1 LSSKLPAVQR
11 ATFTSVLAEP
21 RFRILFGC
29 RSLAIVADTLRI
41 VALSILIFA
50 TTGSPLLAAL
60 TFGIGFAPQAIGGLL
75 FGALSDRIR
84 PRLLISA
91 GYAAECVS
99 AAILAFTEPPVW
111 LMLVIIAVVA
121 CMTPVFMGAVNRLVS
136 EVLTGDRYILGRS
149 LWTTAASL
157 AQLLGLTAGGVAATT
172 LGPRTA
178 LAVSAGLHLTAFVVT
193 RLRLPDFAAPATES
207 ASVLRQTMKVN
218 RALFATK
225 PIRQLLLAHWL
236 PPAFAVGAES
246 LIVVYVQVR
255 GLPASYAGVLLAC
268 IPVGMIIGN
277 LVVARLLVPGP
288 RLAAPLV
295 VLVGLP
301 FVVFAANPHPVL
313 LCALAVVTG
322 TGFSYTLGIQ
332 KAFLAVVPADGR
344 GQAFGLLSTGM
355 QTLQGIGPACFGA
368 LAEIIHPSTA
378 IAAAGG
384 ATVLTALWLW
394 LGMRGGLELVETGS
408 SSDQQGPVPQQ
419 TGLLAGGHLGDDRTE
434 EHHA

>member
-1 LSSKLPAVQR
+1 VQR
-11 ATFTSVLAEP
+11 TTFTSVLAEP
-21 RFRILFGC
+21 RFRVLFGC
-29 RSLAIVADTLRI
+29 RSLAIVADTLRT
-41 VALSILIFA
+41 VALSILIFT

-75 FGALSDRIR
+75 FGALADRIR

-111 LMLVIIAVVA
+111 LMLVIIALVA
-121 CMTPVFMGAVNRLVS
+121 CMTPVFMGAANRLVS
-136 EVLTGDRYILGRS
+136 EVLTGEQYVLGRS
-149 LWTTAASL
+149 LWMTAASL
-157 AQLLGLTAGGVAATT
+157 AQLLGLTAGGVAAAT

-178 LAVSAGLHLTAFVVT
+178 LAMSAGLHLTACVVT
-193 RLRLPDFAAPATES
+193 RLRLPDFAALTMES
-207 ASVLRQTMKVN
+207 ASLLRQTMKVN
-218 RALFATK
+218 RTLFATR

-255 GLPASYAGVLLAC
+255 GLPPSYAGLLLAC

-277 LVVARLLVPGP
+277 MVVGRLLVPGP

-301 FVVFAANPHPVL
+301 FVAFPANPHPAI
-313 LCALAVVTG
+313 LCMLAVMSG
-322 TGFSYTLGIQ
+322 IGFSYTLGIQ
-332 KAFLAVVPADGR
+332 KAFLAVVPAEGR
-344 GQAFGLLSTGM
+344 GQAFGLLSTGL

-384 ATVLTALWLW
+384 ATVLTASWLW
-394 LGMRGGLELVETGS
+394 LRMRGGLELVETRS
-408 SSDQQGPVPQQ
+408 SGDQQGPVPQQ
-419 TGLLAGGHLGDDRTE
+419 TSPRTGGHFGDDRAE
-434 EHHA
+434 ERHP